1 MAGTHT
7 ETIAATGC
15 ALQVHLDGRVDAPCL
30 VLSHSLGSS
39 AAMWSP
45 QVEPLA
51 AHFRVLRYDTRGHG
65 RSTAPPGPYSM
76 AQLGGDVL
84 RLLDACGI
92 DRATFCGLSLGGA
105 TGIWLAIHAPDRF
118 DRFVF
123 CNTLPWLGPP
133 DAMLARAAG
142 VRRDGVEPLVDATMG
157 RWFTPEFAA
166 RDPGAVA
173 AIRRAFL
180 ATSREGY
187 AGCCEALA
195 AYDERA
201 GVPHI
206 SRPVLVLAG
215 SDDPSPPAAAAREFA
230 AVIPGASFVELPAAH
245 LSNLGAAAEFNRSVL
260 DFLRAGSA
268 SG

>member
-1 MAGTHT
+1 MAGIQTT
-7 ETIAATGC
+7 TIATADC
-15 ALQVHLDGRVDAPCL
+15 ELRVRRDGRVDAPCL

-39 AAMWSP
+39 SEMWSP
-45 QVEPLA
+45 QVEPFA

-65 RSTAPPGPYSM
+65 QSTASPGPYSM
-76 AQLGGDVL
+76 AQLGSDVL

-92 DRATFCGLSLGGA
+92 DRASFCGLSLGGA
-105 TGIWLAIHAPDRF
+105 TGIWLAIHAADRF

-133 DAMLARAAG
+133 AAMLARAAS
-142 VRRDGVEPLVDATMG
+142 VRREGVEPLVDATMG

-166 RDPGAVA
+166 RDPGTVA

-201 GVPHI
+201 DLPRI
-206 SRPVLVLAG
+206 ARPVLVIAG
-215 SDDPSPPAAAAREFA
+215 SDDPSPPAAAAREYA
-230 AVIPGASFVELPAAH
+230 AVIPGARCVELPAAH

-260 DFLRAGSA
+260 DFLRAGPA